1 MNRVLKKITIK
12 IISVDFIYKI
22 FNKLLNYGW
31 RIKFQRE
38 LLDREELEIQQINNI
53 NSIFEKPLVLN
64 GPFNGMKYPG
74 FRSKSSSLYSKLI
87 GSYEMEI
94 SDYIFSAIENKYE
107 QVIDV
112 GCAEGYYA
120 VGLALKIEKAI
131 IYAYDIDAEARKLT
145 SKMAFINGV
154 TERVIVRKNINSS
167 SFNEFDFSKSTLI
180 ICDIEG
186 AERLIFNSSNIKLFK
201 NCFLII
207 ETHDWVDINIST
219 DLENLF
225 SPTHNVKT
233 IQSTSDNIKAKNYKF
248 SELESLDLLTKYR
261 IFEEGRRYTDEW
273 LIISPK

>member
-1 MNRVLKKITIK
+1 MNKVLKKITIK

-38 LLDREELEIQQINNI
+38 LLDREKLEIQQMNNI

-94 SDYIFSAIENKYE
+94 SDYIFSAIDNKYE

-154 TERVIVRKNINSS
+154 KERVIVRKNINSS

-186 AERLIFNSSNIKLFK
+186 EERLIFNSSNIK
-201 NCFLII
+201 
-207 ETHDWVDINIST
+207 
-219 DLENLF
+219 
-225 SPTHNVKT
+225 
-233 IQSTSDNIKAKNYKF
+233 Y
-248 SELESLDLLTKYR
+248 
-261 IFEEGRRYTDEW
+261 
-273 LIISPK
+273 

>member
-1 MNRVLKKITIK
+1 MKKVFKKIILI

-22 FNKLLNYGW
+22 FNKLMNFGW
-31 RIKFQRE
+31 MIKFQRE
-38 LLDREELEIQQINNI
+38 LLDREKLEIQQMNII

-64 GPFNGMKYPG
+64 GPFKGMKYPG

-94 SDYIFSAIENKYE
+94 TDYIFSAIDNKYE
-107 QVIDV
+107 QVIDI

-120 VGLALKIEKAI
+120 VGFALKIEKTI
-131 IYAYDIDAEARKLT
+131 VYAYDIDSEARKLT
-145 SKMAFINGV
+145 SEMANINDV
-154 TERVIVRKNINSS
+154 SKRVIVRNNINSS
-167 SFNEFDFSKSTLI
+167 SFNEFDFSKKTLI

-186 AERLIFNSSNIKLFK
+186 AEQFIFNASNIKLFK

-207 ETHDWVDINIST
+207 ETHDWVDLNIST

-225 SPTHNVKT
+225 SPTHNVKS
-233 IQSTSDNIKAKNYKF
+233 IQSIGDNIKAKNYLF
-248 SELESLDLLTKYR
+248 SELEKLDLLTKYR
-261 IFEEGRRYTDEW
+261 IFEEGRRYVDEW